1 VPRRTWLGQ
10 KLNGL
15 AKIILWHDTCVCAAL
30 GGRLQGAGDLL
41 GRRPGGGAFV
51 DAQRLADISDP
62 EMDMN
67 RAVGRAPRVGTSRLA
82 AALRWLA
89 PGVYTL
95 QTPRRSVDRELDEFS
110 SPWD

>member
-1 VPRRTWLGQ
+1 
-10 KLNGL
+10 
-15 AKIILWHDTCVCAAL
+15 
-30 GGRLQGAGDLL
+30 
-41 GRRPGGGAFV
+41 
-51 DAQRLADISDP
+51 
-62 EMDMN
+62 MN